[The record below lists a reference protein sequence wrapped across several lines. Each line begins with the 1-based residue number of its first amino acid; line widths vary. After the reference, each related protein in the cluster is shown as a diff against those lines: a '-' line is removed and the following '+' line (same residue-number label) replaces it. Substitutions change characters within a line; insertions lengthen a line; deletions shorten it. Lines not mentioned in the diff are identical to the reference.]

1 MKKKIVAIMLIGMMA
16 VSATACG
23 SSSGGGASAESQ
35 APEEK
40 EYVDDITAVSSDPD
54 SYKGKYVKFFGIV
67 SSIDQDDSVYG
78 YQVYTDLDYNN
89 SVLLEVPKDL
99 VSDSIAEGDYISAD
113 AKIDGSFDGQTVM
126 GVDSTWAKLTAES
139 IEKTTYVDSFGK
151 ADTTWEFSDQ
161 SATQSDVTVDI
172 TKVEFAADETR
183 VYVTATNNSSDNIG
197 LFGNSA
203 KVVQN
208 GQQYEQTFNYNVEYP
223 SLSDEI
229 LPGASSSG
237 VICFEKLD
245 VSEFQFYLDGYSD
258 NWEAEFE
265 PFTFDLVQ

>member
-1 MKKKIVAIMLIGMMA
+1 MKKKILALMLIGMMA
-16 VSATACG
+16 VSGTACG
-23 SSSGGGASAESQ
+23 SSSDNGASAESQ
-35 APEEK
+35 KPEEK
-40 EYVDDITAVSSDPD
+40 EYVDDIAAVASDPD

-67 SSIDQDDSVYG
+67 STIDQDDSVYG
-78 YQVYTDLDYNN
+78 YQVYTDLDYND

-183 VYVTATNNSSDNIG
+183 IYVTATNNSSDNIG
-197 LFGNSA
+197 LFGSSA

-208 GQQYEQTFNYNVEYP
+208 GQQYEQTFNYNAEYP

-245 VSEFQFYLDGYSD
+245 TSEFQFYLDGYSD
-258 NWEAEFE
+258 NWEVEFE